1 MGAAVFGI
9 VYCWII
15 LSIWA
20 ISLILIRDDGDYI
33 LTDIELS
40 FKEGFV
46 YGLAHIIILLLYAP
60 LTLPYS
66 IKYFIDK
73 WK

>member
-1 MGAAVFGI
+1 MGAILFGI
-9 VYCWII
+9 VYCWVI

-20 ISLILIRDDGDYI
+20 IALILIRDDGDYI
-33 LTDIELS
+33 FTDIELS
-40 FKEGFV
+40 FKEGFAF
-46 YGLAHIIILLLYAP
+46 GLAHIIILLLYAP
-60 LTLPYS
+60 MTLPYS